1 MTAATDAAT
10 VSDDDDDDDAS
21 TLSSY
26 QQRTVNLF
34 TTIIRAIT
42 FFIISFLQRIQD
54 AQLSQRDRAAG

>member
-10 VSDDDDDDDAS
+10 VSDDDDDDAS

-42 FFIISFLQRIQD
+42 FFIISFMQRIQD